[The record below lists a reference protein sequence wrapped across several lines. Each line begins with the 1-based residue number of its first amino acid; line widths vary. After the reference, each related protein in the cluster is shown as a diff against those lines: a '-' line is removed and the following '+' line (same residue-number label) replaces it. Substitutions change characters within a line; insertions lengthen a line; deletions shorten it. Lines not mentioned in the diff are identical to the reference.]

1 MLDHRLKLFMQ
12 SFTDWTI

>member
-12 SFTDWTI
+12 SLSDWTK